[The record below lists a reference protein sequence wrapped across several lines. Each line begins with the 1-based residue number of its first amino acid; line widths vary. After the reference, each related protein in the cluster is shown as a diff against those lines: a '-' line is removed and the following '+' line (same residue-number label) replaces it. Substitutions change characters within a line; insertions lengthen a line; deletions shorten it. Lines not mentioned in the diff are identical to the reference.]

1 MKILNNKKVTSMVLP
16 LAVSAGVMASPSSYA
31 DCDKA
36 EVLKVDA
43 ERHVAELCDA
53 AKTGDSG
60 AMYWLG
66 LAYIEGQVLDDYD
79 RGVAWLKKAA
89 FRGNKE
95 AERMYEFIS
104 SAEVGPG
111 C

>member
-1 MKILNNKKVTSMVLP
+1 MKTLKNRTVTSMVLP
-16 LAVSAGVMASPSSYA
+16 LAVSAGLMSSPSSYA

-36 EVLKVDA
+36 EVLRADA
-43 ERHVAELCDA
+43 ERHLAELCDA
-53 AKTGDSG
+53 ARKGDSG

-79 RGVAWLKKAA
+79 RGIAWLQKAA

-95 AERMYEFIS
+95 AERMVEFIS